1 MSGRRVLH
9 VSETTLGGVGGFLL
23 DLTVF
28 QAEQGNLVTLAAPP
42 GEVAERVGAGGVTWR
57 RWDAGPRPGPRVAAE
72 LVALRRI
79 VRDARPDLIHLH
91 SSKAG
96 LVGRLVA
103 RGRLPTVL
111 QPHAWSFLARE
122 GAVARATLAW
132 ERFGARWAHAIV
144 CVSED
149 ERRVGEEAG
158 VRPGEFRV
166 IPYGVDLARWPRLD
180 DDARGAA
187 RERLGLGDGPLAVC
201 VGRLHRQ
208 KRQGA
213 LLEVWPAVRERV
225 PGARLVLVGDGPD
238 RAELERRGV
247 AGVDLVGSSADVAG
261 WHAAASLAVQPSRW
275 EAGVPLAALEALAC
289 SRTVVFTDAPGVRDL
304 AAERLGAM
312 VPLDDASALR
322 DAIAARLA
330 DPGLADAEG
339 QAGRDWVE
347 LGDQRGRLD
356 EIARLYDE
364 LLERRR

>member
-1 MSGRRVLH
+1 VSGKRVLH

-28 QAEQGNLVTLAAPP
+28 QAEQGNLVTLAAPS

-149 ERRVGEEAG
+149 ERRVGQEAG

-187 RERLGLGDGPLAVC
+187 REHLGLGDGPLAVC

-238 RAELERRGV
+238 RAELEGRAVEGIE
-247 AGVDLVGSSADVAG
+247 LVGNRDDVAS
-261 WHAAASLAVQPSRW
+261 WLAAASVVVQPSKW
-275 EAGVPLAALEALAC
+275 EGFPLSVLEALAC
-289 SRTVVFTDAPGVRDL
+289 SRTVVFTDAPGLREL
-304 AAERLGAM
+304 AAKQLGTM
-312 VPLDDASALR
+312 VPLDDPAALR
-322 DAIAARLA
+322 DAVAGWLA
-330 DPGLADAEG
+330 DPSRADAEG
-339 QAGRDWVE
+339 AAARDWVE
-347 LGDQRGRLD
+347 HTDRRHQMGQIG
-356 EIARLYDE
+356 RLYDDLIE
-364 LLERRR
+364 

>member
-1 MSGRRVLH
+1 MRVLH
-9 VSETTLGGVGGFLL
+9 VAQPLDAGVP
-23 DLTVF
+23 
-28 QAEQGNLVTLAAPP
+28 LAAAALVEDQVRR
-42 GEVAERVGAGGVTWR
+42 GYEVVVACPEASELGAR
-57 RWDAGPRPGPRVAAE
+57 AGPAGARTLRWEATRSPGPSLPREARALARAVAAADPT
-72 LVALRRI
+72 LV
-79 VRDARPDLIHLH
+79 HLH

-96 LVGRLVA
+96 LVGRLVL
-103 RGRLPTVL
+103 RGRLPTVF
-111 QPHAWSFLARE
+111 QPHAWSFLAVE
-122 GAVARATLAW
+122 GMTQRATLAW
-132 ERFGARWAHAIV
+132 ERLAARWTDVIL

-149 ERRVGEEAG
+149 ERRIGWEAG
-158 VRPGEFRV
+158 VRPRELRV
-166 IPYGVDLARWPRLD
+166 VPHGVDLARWPRLD
-180 DDARGAA
+180 PAA
-187 RERLGLGDGPLAVC
+187 RAAARARLRLGPEPLAVC

-208 KRQGA
+208 KGQA
-213 LLEVWPAVRERV
+213 TLLSVWPGVRERV